1 MQHKKSK
8 ISSSDINKI
17 YYGKCRKN
25 LRDLYEEKYLRG
37 NDVIQE
43 QTNATSDQNTEVLLE
58 AKKKFVKGK
67 KKSPNKVSNDVAG
80 GEYYTDST
88 NFTDIFGDILK
99 TFNEDFDGGDVGGD
113 MGGSDDTFDYE
124 DSGSDEGEQSFS
136 LSELRGMT
144 LGELADLISGGGED
158 EYDDMGGGEDFGND
172 DMGTDDIPLESYG
185 FEGDGQHVGAQA
197 NYSGKAGLLPKT
209 DLVTPDGN
217 IKKEKAKV
225 GAKPNKNTGSEGKH
239 HGAQS
244 TRDGKAS
251 KQGKSNLVKD
261 NGDADFGKMKTGYGK
276 AKGEDLY

>member
-1 MQHKKSK
+1 MA
-8 ISSSDINKI
+8 NVE
-17 YYGKCRKN
+17 KN

-43 QTNATSDQNTEVLLE
+43 QTNDTSDDDTEVVLE

-67 KKSPNKVSNDVAG
+67 KKAPSKTSDDVAG

-99 TFNEDFDGGDVGGD
+99 TFNEDFSGDVGADIGGD
-113 MGGSDDTFDYE
+113 DDTFGYDDAGSE
-124 DSGSDEGEQSFS
+124 DEQSFTV
-136 LSELRGMT
+136 SELRAMT
-144 LGELADLISGGGED
+144 LGDLADLLSGGGED
-158 EYDDMGGGEDFGND
+158 EFEDDGGG

-261 NGDADFGKMKTGYGK
+261 NGDANFGNMKTGYGK